1 MQETMKS
8 LKNLLGILLLATMG
22 SMVSCDKTEVDNELK
37 TDDLVSGKVWV
48 CEDLITTENPDGEL
62 VEVGEALILDFISPN
77 DGGRFIVTE
86 KTVEGEES
94 YLGSLFTYSIDGNN
108 GNVVMTVAEE
118 GTFNMPFI
126 VNNSRLQLTGPDGD
140 VFEFIDKGNR
150 EEYPFNI

>member
-22 SMVSCDKTEVDNELK
+22 SIVSCDKTEVDNESK

-48 CEDLITTENPDGEL
+48 CEDLSTAESPDGEL

-86 KTVEGEES
+86 KSVEGEES
-94 YLGSLFTYSIDGNN
+94 YLESLFTYSIDGNN

-140 VFEFIDKGNR
+140 VFEFVDKGNR
-150 EEYPFNI
+150 EDYPFNI